1 MSDSKNRDLQLFDV
15 GSNDI
20 GLKVSKSS
28 ISHGGTSVQSLR
40 SNPSSISA
48 MITTGSSNNVQYPFG
63 ESKYDCIAFVIHCT
77 KHSKV
82 AVFSTPRKEQWLP
95 FTPLPPNKTWNE
107 CAAIGTI
114 IILSGGEKD
123 KFLSLKSHPPF
134 SRVELMNVFRL
145 QLPHTQRFLTRLI
158 YYIPLN
164 QTAVSEKSFKC
175 CQSTKSTEWESIE
188 SVARG
193 EMKHPLGPELAK
205 FSKLALKQF
214 SQHFS
219 EYRLSQAFKFVPR
232 DPPQNSEE
240 TILKSVGIT
249 VTDVERLYVD
259 YLNHCFPSS
268 YCSFDSFQHY
278 MEKYGFETDR
288 TRMAGLFRSF
298 QRQNHSFLTYH
309 EFLIGLALMEPSI
322 KHIDLRTRFIF
333 RYYDENGDGTLNK
346 EELSN
351 MIRDMYPK
359 ETKSGLELKEQEAQR
374 ILRGSGTSK
383 EFSVNF
389 ERFQTMV
396 NEKKFRG
403 TGTLCRS
410 SKPIFS
416 QILYQIASRTL
427 DESNTTS
434 FDNVMI
440 NRMYNNTCASCSNI
454 KYELAIHK
462 VRCNEAGNVVNCN
475 KLFDQNDNSSKKS
488 TSTNGS
494 TIAMNHSIE
503 CTFNSGHIA
512 NKIIEKIRKFNKHK
526 GTNINPKGLM
536 SSEPE
541 LFCTMV
547 KTLCD
552 LMVQRLKKESRCYR
566 LRAPC
571 FVMGDIHGN
580 LEDLLSLERAIW
592 RRIPCIAS
600 NYLFLGDYVDRGRWG
615 LECSLYLMAFKIL
628 CPDNVIM
635 LRGNHEVRDLQIRY
649 SYLDECLQKYGK
661 DYGQKIWEMTNSVFD
676 RLPVCAIVNGSIY
689 GAHGGIPKCITNL
702 NHMEEKVLPELSD
715 PQVQSNV
722 AWEIL
727 WSDPCHLSQF
737 NDLAD
742 ITPNSLEEIDLGYI
756 DNVKR
761 GTAHLF
767 NEFAATTFLQTNGL
781 SHIMRGHEVP
791 PLGYTF
797 HFGTKCVTIFSCS
810 HYCGNNNQ
818 CATILIDGQ
827 VLRIANLDTV
837 NNAPATD

>member
-288 TRMAGLFRSF
+288 TRMAGLF
-298 QRQNHSFLTYH
+298 L
-309 EFLIGLALMEPSI
+309 
-322 KHIDLRTRFIF
+322 
-333 RYYDENGDGTLNK
+333 
-346 EELSN
+346 
-351 MIRDMYPK
+351 
-359 ETKSGLELKEQEAQR
+359 
-374 ILRGSGTSK
+374 
-383 EFSVNF
+383 NF